1 MKCKTIVV
9 KIDFFYKPPFSM
21 AAVLRISYLVIILQ
35 VIINFK
41 RLLKNDM
48 ENAGMMFFAIDVVYS
63 W

>member
-1 MKCKTIVV
+1 
-9 KIDFFYKPPFSM
+9 M